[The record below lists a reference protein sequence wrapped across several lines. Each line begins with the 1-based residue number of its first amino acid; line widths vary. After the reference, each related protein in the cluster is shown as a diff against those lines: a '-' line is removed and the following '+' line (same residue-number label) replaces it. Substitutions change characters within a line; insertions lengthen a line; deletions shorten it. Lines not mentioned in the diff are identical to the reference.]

1 MLPPEHHEASSGSE
15 FGIVPFLGLS
25 LLGFVEPTR
34 LHLMVPI
41 ESTVS
46 KKNHA

>member
-1 MLPPEHHEASSGSE
+1 MLPPEQQEASSGSE
-15 FGIVPFLGLS
+15 FGTVPFLGLS
-25 LLGFVEPTR
+25 LKAFVEPTK

-46 KKNHA
+46 ERNRA